1 MKVKKL
7 SKQNK
12 KEYTKYVLCSSLL
25 LHHHLYHHHFCT
37 IFILFYSFMIL
48 LLFESAAH
56 THKHTHTPIKCL
68 HQIKFS
74 EIKFDVVIF
83 FLLAWTVQLLSVS
96 RVYQYFYSRFRRSFM
111 KHASLGNIN
120 PLFYAQICKTLE
132 NIEQERILLENV

>member
-25 LHHHLYHHHFCT
+25 LHHHLYHHHFRT

-56 THKHTHTPIKCL
+56 THTHS
-68 HQIKFS
+68 HQMFTSNK
-74 EIKFDVVIF
+74 IF
-83 FLLAWTVQLLSVS
+83 RDQVRCCYLFLLAWTVQLLSVN
-96 RVYQYFYSRFRRSFM
+96 RVYQHFYRRFRRSFM